1 MGEAYIFDRDG
12 TLIEDRHYISSPCM
26 VRPIPGM
33 REKLIRLQRDGAKLF
48 IVSNQSGIRRGYFS
62 RERLMEIDRHMKRL
76 FHPVRFEATFYCTHH
91 PSERCSCR
99 KPSPYFLW
107 KISRIYGF
115 SPDRMTMVGDTHRD
129 RMTAEAFGIRF
140 LFVDE
145 FLSL

>member
-1 MGEAYIFDRDG
+1 MEQAFIFDRDG

-26 VRPIPGM
+26 VRPIPGI
-33 REKLIRLQRDGAKLF
+33 REKLMGLQRDGAKLF

-62 RERLMEIDRHMKRL
+62 RERLMEIDRQMKRL
-76 FHPVRFEATFYCTHH
+76 LYPVRFEATFYCTHH
-91 PSERCSCR
+91 PSEHCPCR

-107 KISRIYGF
+107 KIRNMYGF
-115 SPDRMTMVGDTHRD
+115 SPDRMTMVGDSERD
-129 RMTAEAFGIRF
+129 RLTAEAFGIRF